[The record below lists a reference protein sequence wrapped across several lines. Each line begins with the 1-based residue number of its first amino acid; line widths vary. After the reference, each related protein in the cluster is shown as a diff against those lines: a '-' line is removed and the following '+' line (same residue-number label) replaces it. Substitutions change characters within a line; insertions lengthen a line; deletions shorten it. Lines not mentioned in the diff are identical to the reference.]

1 MARIAE
7 IFECFAL
14 LFFVNLI
21 ELSDAAGEAC
31 GTILSVQLYC
41 LTGYHCCD
49 KDLYTC
55 CATGYIC
62 AGSSCISIAVI
73 IVPIIIVIVIIVVI
87 VVIIVK
93 KNNARQGVVIQPGQ
107 QQGIGNQPPSYDA
120 LGEACGT
127 ILSVQLY
134 CPSSYHCC
142 DTDLSTCCATGYFCA
157 GTVCISIAAII
168 VPIIIVIVIIVV
180 IVVIIVKKKNAQPG
194 TVIHPGQPQVQVA
207 NYPSPGYGQGP
218 APY

>member
-1 MARIAE
+1 MPIAIQLQGFRIVHWRE
-7 IFECFAL
+7 PWRILNFPTNFLGFVCPICSIMFPFFHEFCSFDINF
-14 LFFVNLI
+14 LFINI
-21 ELSDAAGEAC
+21 DAAGEAC

-73 IVPIIIVIVIIVVI
+73 IVPIIIVIVIILVI

-107 QQGIGNQPPSYDA
+107 QQGIGNQPP
-120 LGEACGT
+120 
-127 ILSVQLY
+127 
-134 CPSSYHCC
+134 
-142 DTDLSTCCATGYFCA
+142 GY
-157 GTVCISIAAII
+157 GNPT
-168 VPIIIVIVIIVV
+168 
-180 IVVIIVKKKNAQPG
+180 
-194 TVIHPGQPQVQVA
+194 
-207 NYPSPGYGQGP
+207 PGYNQGP